1 MHRAEVRISRGAEG
15 KTGRAFIA
23 DMDEE
28 NALQV
33 ISKFITETFLYT
45 VSIWDRSGG
54 GLDLNEGKRT
64 APAWCLAHFY
74 LVEP

>member
-45 VSIWDRSGG
+45 VSI
-54 GLDLNEGKRT
+54 
-64 APAWCLAHFY
+64 
-74 LVEP
+74 